1 MVCTKCRENED
12 EECYDTQHP
21 QQDYRGCA
29 CQHQARREVTG
40 TKGER
45 G

>member
-1 MVCTKCRENED
+1 MVCTKCRENEHED
-12 EECYDTQHP
+12 CCDTQHP

-29 CQHQARREVTG
+29 CQHAERSAHEE
-40 TKGER
+40 TKGE